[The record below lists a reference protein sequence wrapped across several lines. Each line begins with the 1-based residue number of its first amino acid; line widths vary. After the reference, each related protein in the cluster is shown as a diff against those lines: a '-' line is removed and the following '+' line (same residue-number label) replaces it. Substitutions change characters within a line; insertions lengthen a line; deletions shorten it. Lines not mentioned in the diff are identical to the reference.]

1 MSTDLNILGVIPARY
16 TSTRFPGKP
25 LKEILGKPIIQYVWE
40 GAKQS
45 KLITRVVVATDD
57 ERIKVAVESFGGEAM
72 MTSPDH
78 KTGTDRVAE
87 VARKIEADLVV
98 NIQGDEPLIRG
109 DIIDQAVWPLVED
122 SSIPMGTICAK
133 IKDDEELNSRNI
145 VKVIVDK
152 KGFAIYFSRLP
163 IPFLRDGAG
172 VSDIT
177 SIYRKHIGLYV
188 YRADFLP
195 VFNSLQESVLEQAE
209 KLEQLRAIEN
219 GYRIRVVFTDYE
231 GVGID
236 TPEDLETAEKIL
248 RGKIFN

>member
-1 MSTDLNILGVIPARY
+1 MSTDLKILGVIPARY
-16 TSTRFPGKP
+16 ASTRFPGKP
-25 LKEILGKPIIQYVWE
+25 LEEISGKPIIQYVWE
-40 GAKQS
+40 GVKGS

-57 ERIKVAVESFGGEAM
+57 ERISEAVEAFGGEVI

-87 VARKIEADLVV
+87 AARKIEADLVV

-109 DIIDQAVWPLVED
+109 GIIDRAVRPLLED
-122 SSIPMGTICAK
+122 SSIPMGTICAG
-133 IKDDEELNSRNI
+133 IKNEEELNSRNV

-152 KGFAIYFSRLP
+152 NGFAIYFSRLP

-172 VSDIT
+172 VADIN

-188 YRADFLP
+188 YRADFLQ
-195 VFNSLQESVLEQAE
+195 VFNSLPESVLEQAE
-209 KLEQLRAIEN
+209 KLEQLRVIEN
-219 GYRIRVVFTDYE
+219 AYRIRVVFTDYE

-236 TPEDLETAEKIL
+236 IPEDLETV
-248 RGKIFN
+248 GKIIRSKNLN